1 MTAASIDVNHVVIS
15 VEKLTKKLGA
25 GRDVVILE
33 VWRDGPGDG
42 QDRLPGARTVT
53 LSTDLVGPR
62 TADSGNLPLP
72 TPEQI
77 QEAVRRW
84 GVNNG
89 SIVVAYS
96 PENPAL
102 AARAWWTLKWA
113 GVPDVRVL
121 DGGPSEWVDAGGELA
136 AGTAAPVAGDFTVR
150 TGSLPVL
157 DAEQASALARSGAL
171 LDARNIDAYTGTS
184 GGGHIPGAHSLPAGE
199 LVDPAGRLH
208 PDEELRDR
216 YAAVGADSTAPVGAY
231 CGGGTSATLTV
242 LALAKLGI
250 TAALYPG
257 SFSAYSAD
265 AQRPVATGAQAG

>member
-33 VWRDGPGDG
+33 VWRDGPEDG
-42 QDRLPGARTVT
+42 QNRLPGATVVT

-84 GVNNG
+84 GINTG

-157 DAEQASALARSGAL
+157 DAEQASALARSGTL
-171 LDARNIDAYTGTS
+171 LDARNIDAYTGASVAATS
-184 GGGHIPGAHSLPAGE
+184 PVRAACPPESSSMLGDGYTPTRSCVAGTPRPE
-199 LVDPAGRLH
+199 P
-208 PDEELRDR
+208 
-216 YAAVGADSTAPVGAY
+216 TAPRLSGR
-231 CGGGTSATLTV
+231 
-242 LALAKLGI
+242 
-250 TAALYPG
+250 TA
-257 SFSAYSAD
+257 
-265 AQRPVATGAQAG
+265 VAVPPPR